1 LSDIADNFITA
12 QAPCFPAGKIGFYP
26 SQIIIFIIYYI
37 TLPSKSAAISFF
49 YENNNL
55 QTLF

>member
-26 SQIIIFIIYYI
+26 SQIII
-37 TLPSKSAAISFF
+37 LPSKSAAISFF